1 MMIVAELSANHQG
14 SFARAIELIDAAAE
28 AGADAIKLQTWT
40 PETMAFAGNKI
51 ESGAWAGQDMQAL
64 YAEAHTPWEWV
75 KPLFDHAKKRGMIAF
90 STPFDLGALE
100 FLESINCP
108 IYKISSFEIVD
119 LDLIRACA
127 KTGKRL
133 IISTGM
139 ASRLEIL
146 LAVKAAEGA
155 ASITILKCT
164 SAYPAKPESCNLS
177 TLEDLK
183 RICPSVGISD
193 HTQGIAIP
201 VAATVIGIDVI
212 EKHLTL
218 SRKEGLDAQFSLEP
232 QEFKQ
237 MVTECHNAVKAIGT
251 VQYGPTPDELP
262 SYGLRRSLYLKKDIS
277 QGERITKDHVC
288 TARPGLGAQP
298 KLLPLLL
305 NRTMLKAATVGTP
318 LTEDMLAR
326 A

>member
-1 MMIVAELSANHQG
+1 MMIVAELGASHNG
-14 SFARAIELIDAAAE
+14 SFARAIELIDLAAD
-28 AGADAIKLQTWT
+28 AGADAVKFQTWT

-51 ESGAWAGQDMQAL
+51 ESGAWIGMDMQAL
-64 YAEAHTPWEWV
+64 YAQAHTPWEWM
-75 KPLFDHAKKRGMIAF
+75 KPLFDHAKKKGLIAF
-90 STPFDLGALE
+90 STPFDHGALE
-100 FLESINCP
+100 FLETLNCP

-119 LDLIRACA
+119 LELIRACA

-139 ASRLEIL
+139 ASRMEVL

-155 ASITILKCT
+155 ASITLLKCT
-164 SAYPAKPESCNLS
+164 SAYPARPESCNLS

-193 HTQGIAIP
+193 HTHGISVP
-201 VAATVIGIDVI
+201 VAATVMGIDVI

-232 QEFKQ
+232 HEFKQ
-237 MVTECHNAVKAIGT
+237 MVAECRNAQEAIGT

-262 SYGLRRSLYLKKDIS
+262 SLKLRRSLYLKKDVAK
-277 QGERITKDHVC
+277 GERLTKDHIT
-288 TARPGLGAQP
+288 TARPNLGAQP
-298 KLLPLLL
+298 RLLPLLL
-305 NRTMLKAATVGTP
+305 NRAMLKAASAGTP
-318 LTEDMLAR
+318 LTEDLLVR

>member
-1 MMIVAELSANHQG
+1 
-14 SFARAIELIDAAAE
+14 
-28 AGADAIKLQTWT
+28 
-40 PETMAFAGNKI
+40 
-51 ESGAWAGQDMQAL
+51 
-64 YAEAHTPWEWV
+64 
-75 KPLFDHAKKRGMIAF
+75 
-90 STPFDLGALE
+90 
-100 FLESINCP
+100 
-108 IYKISSFEIVD
+108 
-119 LDLIRACA
+119 
-127 KTGKRL
+127 
-133 IISTGM
+133 
-139 ASRLEIL
+139 
-146 LAVKAAEGA
+146 
-155 ASITILKCT
+155 
-164 SAYPAKPESCNLS
+164 
-177 TLEDLK
+177 
-183 RICPSVGISD
+183 
-193 HTQGIAIP
+193 
-201 VAATVIGIDVI
+201 VIGIDVI